1 MNYKNILISTKKKFE
16 DSNVITL
23 ASSSSFF
30 FILTF
35 VPTVLLLVRLL
46 GSVLGENS
54 QSLSIISKYISFLVP
69 QNVQGVVP
77 MIKNIIQKPMF
88 ASGSYTFFNLV
99 FLAVSSLGFFNSIWR
114 NLTIITEDSSYNT
127 VKKYVKGLGAMLI
140 AFAFLLIT
148 FFFPMISNG
157 LFSIMESTPI
167 MKILETLKIVSLIET
182 IDLLMTRFDYISYI
196 LISIFMIILF
206 KYILFSKVKT
216 KSAAVGAI
224 LFTISLALIKSSF
237 YLYANLVSQG
247 LLKNYGA
254 SYIIVLMYIWVFV
267 AMVLFYS
274 SIILCLEYE
283 KESRI
288 D

>member
-1 MNYKNILISTKKKFE
+1 MNYKNILINTKKRFE
-16 DSNVITL
+16 NSNVITL

-54 QSLSIISKYISFLVP
+54 PSLSIISKYISFLVP

-88 ASGSYTFFNLV
+88 ASGSYTFFNLI

-167 MKILETLKIVSLIET
+167 MKILEVLKIVSLIES

-206 KYILFSKVKT
+206 KYILFSKVRT